1 MKFSEYKYETPDLDR
16 IKKEIGAY
24 LEQFNDAKSVEEQ
37 IEIIGEINKIRS
49 HFGTMYN
56 IGSINYTIDT
66 NNAFYEEAKNF
77 FDQNAPVFTGII
89 HNFYKNL
96 LNSKFL
102 PEIKKHYGPLFIKT
116 IELSLSTFS
125 PEIIEDMKKENS
137 LSTEYGKLIASAKIM
152 FEGEERNLS
161 GLGPFMLSTDREM
174 RKKANE
180 AKWKFFDENSKE
192 LDRIYDELVKL
203 RNSMAVKLGYK
214 NFIDLGYARLY
225 RTDYGQ
231 EQVKIFRDAVHKY
244 IVPITSKL
252 RKRQAERLGL
262 DKLMYYDAGLDFNSG
277 NAVPKGSPEWII
289 DNAKKMYEDLSGE
302 TSEFFNFML
311 DRELM
316 DLVNKKGK
324 ESGGYCTFIEDYKSP
339 FIFSNFNGTA
349 DDVTVLTHEAGH
361 AFQAYCSRNI
371 EVPEYQSPT
380 MEACE
385 IHSMSMELITWP
397 WMDLFF
403 KEDTDKFK
411 FSAMA
416 TSLCFIPYGTAV
428 DEFQHR
434 VYENPEMTPA
444 ERKSTW
450 SEIEKKYLPDLNY
463 DSNEFL
469 KSGGRWQHQR
479 HIFEMPFYYIDYC
492 LAQICAYQ
500 FWKKSTDDLSKTM
513 EDYIKLCEAGGT
525 QSFLN
530 LLNVAKINS
539 PFDEPSLKKS
549 VSYVDEWLQTIDDK
563 KF

>member
-1 MKFSEYKYETPDLDR
+1 MKFSEYKYEKPDLDK
-16 IKKEIGAY
+16 IKKEINAL
-24 LEQFNDAKSVEEQ
+24 LEQFNDSKSASEQ
-37 IEIIGEINKIRS
+37 VEIIGQINKIRGN
-49 HFGTMYN
+49 FGTMFN
-56 IGSINYTIDT
+56 IGSINYSIDT
-66 NNAFYEEAKNF
+66 NNKFYEDAKNF
-77 FDQNAPVFTGII
+77 FDENSPVFTGII
-89 HNFYKNL
+89 NNFYKNL
-96 LNSKFL
+96 LKSKFRSEL
-102 PEIKKHYGPLFIKT
+102 EKHYGPLFFKT
-116 IELSLSTFS
+116 IELSLKSFS
-125 PEIIEDMKKENS
+125 PEIIEDMKKENA
-137 LSTEYGKLIASAKIM
+137 LSTEYGKLTASAKIM
-152 FEGEERNLS
+152 FEGEERNIA
-161 GLGPFMLSTDREM
+161 GLAPFMLSTDRGI
-174 RKKANE
+174 RKAAND
-180 AKWKFFDENSKE
+180 AKWKFYADNSAE
-192 LDRIYDELVKL
+192 LDRIFDDLVKV
-203 RNSMAVKLGYK
+203 RNEMAIKLGYK
-214 NFIDLGYARLY
+214 NFIEMGYARLY

-231 EQVKIFRDAVHKY
+231 EQVNIFRNAVHKF
-244 IVPITSKL
+244 IVPLTTKL

-262 DKLMYYDAGLDFNSG
+262 AKIMYYDAGLDFNSG
-277 NAVPKGSPEWII
+277 NAAPKGSPDWIV

-302 TSEFFNFML
+302 TSEFINFML

-324 ESGGYCTFIEDYKSP
+324 EGGGYCTFIEDYKSP

-397 WMDLFF
+397 WMNLFF

-428 DEFQHR
+428 DEFQHK

-444 ERKSTW
+444 ERNAAWREVES
-450 SEIEKKYLPDLNY
+450 KYLPDLNY

-469 KSGGRWQHQR
+469 QSGGRWQHQR
-479 HIFEMPFYYIDYC
+479 HIYEMPFYYIDYC

-500 FWKKSTDDLSKTM
+500 FWKKSTDDMAKAM
-513 EDYIKLCEAGGT
+513 KDYISLCEAGGT
-525 QSFLN
+525 KSFLN

-539 PFDEPSLKKS
+539 PFDESSLQKS
-549 VSYVDEWLQTIDDK
+549 IAYVDEWLETIDDK